1 MSYGN
6 NALIQGD
13 PQKARR
19 AFQAAY
25 GLSKHD
31 SAFNE
36 DARVQLHNV
45 KLQQALIGLN
55 FRQAANDPAALGGKL
70 ADLRNQ
76 KEINYSQQDAKDIL
90 ARNTSD
96 DNAALMKL
104 AERIVQQQDA
114 AVARPNAIRAS
125 VPEQGNVLVFRRA
138 VLVDPWAPLDLK
150 IEAQTTRPAAFA
162 MRFLVLVGIAA
173 LFGLLMLVAFRPR
186 QTTHGA

>member
-1 MSYGN
+1 MHNTKINFSLCVAYWRWSWETGTGN
-6 NALIQGD
+6 
-13 PQKARR
+13 R
-19 AFQAAY
+19 AT
-25 GLSKHD
+25 GHW
-31 SAFNE
+31 
-36 DARVQLHNV
+36 
-45 KLQQALIGLN
+45 
-55 FRQAANDPAALGGKL
+55 
-70 ADLRNQ
+70 
-76 KEINYSQQDAKDIL
+76 KDIL

-162 MRFLVLVGIAA
+162 VRFLVLVGIAA
-173 LFGLLMLVAFRPR
+173 LFGLFMLVAFRPR